1 MLKKILIVSSLA
13 MLSLSAFADV
23 VAPPLYN
30 IEVKD
35 TDGVLVSSVFA
46 VTTPIGKVMPVQ
58 VTQENKEN
66 STNCSLSV
74 KDNIELIELNV
85 EQKNNIGINA
95 IIYPMSIDGD
105 NIKLMLSYSKQD
117 DVTSDKAVIV
127 SETCHFSNA
136 VSTTTNLQWLG
147 DVKLN
152 KKTDIPVTGK
162 NNLIVLIKKVNP
174 NDKD

>member
-1 MLKKILIVSSLA
+1 MLKNILIASSFA
-13 MLSLSAFADV
+13 VISLSAFADV

-35 TDGVLVSSVFA
+35 TDGVVVSSVFA

-58 VTQENKEN
+58 ITQENSAK
-66 STNCSLSV
+66 STNCSISI
-74 KDNIELIELNV
+74 KDDIELIELNV
-85 EQKNNIGINA
+85 EQKNNIGITA
-95 IIYPMSIDGD
+95 QVYPMSIDGD
-105 NIKLMLSYSKQD
+105 NIKLMLTYSKQAD
-117 DVTSDKAVIV
+117 ISSDNGVVV
-127 SETCHFSNA
+127 SDSCYFSNA
-136 VSTTTNLQWLG
+136 VSTNTNVQWLG

-152 KKTDIPVTGK
+152 KKTEIPVTGK

>member
-13 MLSLSAFADV
+13 IISLSAFADV

-35 TDGVLVSSVFA
+35 TDGVIVSSVFA
-46 VTTPIGKVMPVQ
+46 VTTPIGKAIPVQ
-58 VTQENKEN
+58 VTQDNKDN
-66 STNCSLSV
+66 STNCSLV
-74 KDNIELIELNV
+74 FKADNKIIELNV
-85 EQKNNIGINA
+85 DQKNTIGITA
-95 IIYPMSIDGD
+95 TVYPMSIEGD
-105 NIKLMLSYSKQD
+105 NVKLLLTYSKKAD
-117 DVTSDKAVIV
+117 ISSDKAVIV

>member
-13 MLSLSAFADV
+13 MISVSAFADV

-58 VTQENKEN
+58 VTQDNKDN
-66 STNCSLSV
+66 STNCSLTV
-74 KDNIELIELNV
+74 KDNLELIELNV

-117 DVTSDKAVIV
+117 DVTSEKAVTINDK
-127 SETCHFSNA
+127 CHFANA
-136 VSTTTNLQWLG
+136 VSTTTTIQWLG

-152 KKTDIPVTGK
+152 KKTKIPVTGK
-162 NNLIVLIKKVNP
+162 SNLIVLIKKVNP